1 MIDTI
6 LNINSSLNR
15 EDIVKSLP
23 FILNEI
29 RNYTNRFFLTNKFLK
44 VTEVGTNYI
53 KVEDGN
59 YKFQKGESI
68 EILNSLNNTLV
79 YQVKLNQ
86 TSNAIYIEQQLISEI
101 NCKSMYVIKLDFRSV
116 NPQTIINM
124 VDYSEKFKNL
134 NGIKSQTLGSYSVTY
149 ENSGENVDTMYPH
162 YLYGSLNQIR
172 KLNTD
177 YDEYRRFGYVRL

>member
-1 MIDTI
+1 MIDTL

-44 VTEVGTNYI
+44 VKKITETYI
-53 KVEDGN
+53 EVEDGS
-59 YKFQKGESI
+59 YTFQKGDSI

-79 YQVKLNQ
+79 YQVKFNQ
-86 TSNAIYIEQQLISEI
+86 NNNIVHIEQKLNLETD
-101 NCKSMYVIKLDFRSV
+101 CKSLYIIKLDFRGV